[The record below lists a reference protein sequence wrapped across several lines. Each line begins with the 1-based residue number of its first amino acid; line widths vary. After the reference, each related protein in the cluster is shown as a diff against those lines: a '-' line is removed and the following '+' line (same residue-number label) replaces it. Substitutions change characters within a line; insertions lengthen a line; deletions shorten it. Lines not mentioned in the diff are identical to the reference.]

1 MLAGD
6 CRKEAPM
13 QTEAELKELYRKK
26 RLILMDAI
34 AIAEAKFAE
43 DDAAKQPVTDSAED
57 DAAPGR
63 Q

>member
-1 MLAGD
+1 MSGNG
-6 CRKEAPM
+6 RKEAPM

-26 RLILMDAI
+26 RQILTNAI

-43 DDAAKQPVTDSAED
+43 DDAAKQPVTDSAGD

>member
-1 MLAGD
+1 
-6 CRKEAPM
+6 M

-26 RLILMDAI
+26 RQILTNAI

-43 DDAAKQPVTDSAED
+43 DDAAKQPVTDSAGD